1 MVITYAGEGYVR
13 IQNGDITLGVNPVSA
28 RTKTSLTLRT
38 VFDVD
43 ADSMP
48 DGEIVCPGEYEIS
61 DVEVIGFA
69 TGVSDSTISTSYLII
84 WDDIRLFFLADST
97 QIDMGQ
103 LSDIGRIDVL
113 FVPSDGA
120 YDVAGVIKFI
130 RQINPA
136 IVVPVYQKSCME
148 LVRGL
153 GVTSNRSDK
162 FVFKKKDLVG
172 GALRVVELEA
182 LK

>member
-13 IQNGDITLGVNPVSA
+13 IQHGDITLGVNPVSA

-38 VFDVD
+38 AFDVD

-61 DVEVIGFA
+61 DVEVLGFA

-84 WDDIRLFFLADST
+84 WDDIRLFFLADSA
-97 QIDMGQ
+97 QIDMSQ
-103 LSDIGRIDVL
+103 LGDIGHIDVL

-120 YDVAGVIKFI
+120 YDVSGIVKFV
-130 RQINPA
+130 RQIHPA
-136 IVVPVYQKSCME
+136 IVIPVYQKSCAD

-153 GVTSNRSDK
+153 GVESSRSDK
-162 FVFKKKDLVG
+162 FVFKKKDLIS
-172 GALRVVELEA
+172 GASRIVELEA